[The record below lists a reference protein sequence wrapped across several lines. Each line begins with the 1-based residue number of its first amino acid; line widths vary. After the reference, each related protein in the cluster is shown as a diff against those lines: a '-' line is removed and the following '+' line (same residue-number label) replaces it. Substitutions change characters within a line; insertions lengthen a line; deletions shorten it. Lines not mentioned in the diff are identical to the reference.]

1 MKQRLQQGFTLIE
14 LMIVVAII
22 GVLAAVALPAYQDY
36 TLRARMSEVVMA
48 AGPCRTVISE
58 VVQSGAALPAANAF
72 GCEVNNPSRFVA
84 AVNTDATGT
93 IIVQTR
99 GFGDATIDGR
109 SLTIQPLTAAGAA
122 LAAGLAGQV
131 IGQWRCTPAAAG
143 VGGGPIPARA
153 LPGSCRAVAAPAPA
167 GN

>member
-36 TLRARMSEVVMA
+36 TTRARMSEVVMA
-48 AGPCRTVISE
+48 ASPCRTVISE
-58 VVQSGAALPAANAF
+58 VVQSGATLPAANAF
-72 GCEVNNPSRFVA
+72 GCEVNTPSRFVA
-84 AVNTDATGT
+84 AVNTTDTGT

-99 GFGDATIDGR
+99 GFGDATIDGK
-109 SLTIQPLTAAGAA
+109 SLTIQPLNAGGTALTAAT
-122 LAAGLAGQV
+122 AGQA
-131 IGQWRCTPAAAG
+131 IAQWKCAPAASG

-153 LPGSCRAVAAPAPA
+153 LPGSCR
-167 GN
+167 

>member
-1 MKQRLQQGFTLIE
+1 MKHTLQRGFTLIE

-58 VVQSGAALPAANAF
+58 VVQSGATLPAANAF
-72 GCEVNNPSRFVA
+72 GCEVNTPSRLVA

-99 GFGDATIDGR
+99 GFGDATVDGK
-109 SLTIQPLTAAGAA
+109 SLTIQPLNAAGNALTAAS
-122 LAAGLAGQV
+122 AGQT
-131 IGQWRCTPAAAG
+131 IAQWRCSPASAN

-153 LPGSCRAVAAPAPA
+153 LPGSCR
-167 GN
+167 